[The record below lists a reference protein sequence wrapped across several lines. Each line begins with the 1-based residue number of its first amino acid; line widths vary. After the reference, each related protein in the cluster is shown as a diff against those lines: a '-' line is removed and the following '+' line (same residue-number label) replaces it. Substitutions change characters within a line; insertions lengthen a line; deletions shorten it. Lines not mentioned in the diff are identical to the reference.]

1 MAFKDIT
8 DRDVLA
14 ARSRAVGGSR
24 KKCTKGK
31 SCSAT
36 CIDPNESCLVEFP
49 APVSSSLSK
58 VKDEVLS
65 QAEIEKNKDF
75 LLRMRD
81 GFKNRSY
88 ERIKESIRF
97 KDEIM
102 YNRVRKEIIEM
113 NAGLPS
119 AIKPVKVPIAWE
131 KVQKIDRAYD
141 KAIDNIFAK
150 LEKARFT
157 GDLDQ
162 FGKQALKLNQ
172 MYRVL
177 GSRLG
182 KEDQTRYAK
191 WGNYT
196 DSKFLSKIYAAD
208 LKGAKLIYNGEDLII
223 KKQIGKNTLSVR
235 FGDYGLV
242 FDFKVNGDF
251 SADPSIPRRE
261 GMKIAL
267 AVREIFNKV
276 VSSMDEGSVITVTPY
291 ASDGKGEGRRRAY
304 EAYGFRD
311 GPGEEMYGKVRRG
324 KVVGASQDDYY
335 DYLNSGDFNL
345 PS

>member
-49 APVSSSLSK
+49 APVSSSLAK

-65 QAEIEKNKDF
+65 KEELTKNKDF
-75 LLRMRD
+75 LIKMRD
-81 GFKNRSY
+81 DFKDRTFNK
-88 ERIKESIRF
+88 IKESIRF
-97 KDEIM
+97 KDEIT
-102 YNRVRKEIIEM
+102 YNRLRRDIIALNE
-113 NAGLPS
+113 GLPS
-119 AIKPVKVPIAWE
+119 EIKPVKVPIAWE

-141 KAIDNIFAK
+141 RAIDNIFAK

-157 GDLDQ
+157 GDQNQ
-162 FGKQALKLNQ
+162 FAKQVVKLND

-177 GSRLG
+177 GVRLG
-182 KEDQTRYAK
+182 KENQTKFTR
-191 WGNYT
+191 WNNYP
-196 DSKFLSKIYAAD
+196 DSKFLSKIYSAD

-223 KKQIGKNTLSVR
+223 KKQIGNNTLSVR

-242 FDFKVNGDF
+242 FGFMVNGSY

-261 GMKIAL
+261 GVAIAL
-267 AVREIFNKV
+267 AAKEIFNKI

-291 ASDGKGEGRRRAY
+291 GGDGKGEGRRRTY

-324 KVVGASQDDYY
+324 KVVGASQDEYY
-335 DYLNSGDFNL
+335 DYLNDGNFNL

>member
-1 MAFKDIT
+1 LRRDIIA
-8 DRDVLA
+8 L
-14 ARSRAVGGSR
+14 
-24 KKCTKGK
+24 
-31 SCSAT
+31 
-36 CIDPNESCLVEFP
+36 NE
-49 APVSSSLSK
+49 
-58 VKDEVLS
+58 
-65 QAEIEKNKDF
+65 
-75 LLRMRD
+75 
-81 GFKNRSY
+81 
-88 ERIKESIRF
+88 
-97 KDEIM
+97 
-102 YNRVRKEIIEM
+102 
-113 NAGLPS
+113 GLPS

-157 GDLDQ
+157 GNQDQ
-162 FGKQALKLNQ
+162 FAKQVVKLND

-177 GSRLG
+177 GVRLG
-182 KEDQTRYAK
+182 KENQTKFTR
-191 WGNYT
+191 WNNYP

-208 LKGAKLIYNGEDLII
+208 LKGAKLTYNGEDLVI
-223 KKQIGKNTLSVR
+223 KKQIGKNTISVR

-242 FDFKVNGDF
+242 FDFKVNGDY
-251 SADPSIPRRE
+251 SADPSIPKRE
-261 GMKIAL
+261 GVKIAL

-304 EAYGFRD
+304 ETYGFRD

-324 KVVGASQDDYY
+324 KVVGASQDEYY